1 MAINFIDKMIS
12 DSVLGDEFF
21 KALDEVTKNI
31 QTNVHTVCE
40 KWKNGE
46 LISKDEEKYENGK
59 KTLDVHQS
67 KNIEIEDKSSK
78 SSDKDEDKGC
88 VSSNSCSCNGTCNKC
103 KCTDA
108 DEEIN
113 SLKEKNKSLTNAY
126 EEMRRANSDLYHQK
140 AALENENAALKEKL
154 NRFKK
159 LFENEF

>member
-1 MAINFIDKMIS
+1 MAIDFIDKMVS

-67 KNIEIEDKSSK
+67 KNIEVE
-78 SSDKDEDKGC
+78 DKDEDKGC
-88 VSSNSCSCNGTCNKC
+88 VSSNSCNCNGTCNKC
-103 KCTDA
+103 KCANA

-113 SLKEKNKSLTNAY
+113 SLIEKNKSLTNAY
-126 EEMRRANSDLYHQK
+126 EEMQRANSDLYHQK